1 VEILILA
8 IVGSFFI
15 GMMLGKYIG
24 RQEYHDQL
32 LREQQQKQQMDMWT
46 SYMKGGKDE

>member
-1 VEILILA
+1 VEILIIA
-8 IVGSFFI
+8 IAVSFFI
-15 GMMLGKYIG
+15 GMVLGKYIG

-32 LREQQQKQQMDMWT
+32 LRDQQQKQQMDMWQ